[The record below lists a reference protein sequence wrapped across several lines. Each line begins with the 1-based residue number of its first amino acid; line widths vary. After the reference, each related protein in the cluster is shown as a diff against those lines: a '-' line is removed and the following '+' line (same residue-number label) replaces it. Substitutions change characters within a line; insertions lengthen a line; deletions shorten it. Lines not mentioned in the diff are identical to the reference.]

1 MVIELNDE
9 ETAVLAHA
17 LQSYLSDLA
26 AEISH
31 TDSLEFRDSLKH
43 ERDVLQR
50 IAQALGADGG

>member
-9 ETAVLAHA
+9 QIAVLARA
-17 LQSYLSDLA
+17 LQSYLADLA

-31 TDSLEFRDSLKH
+31 TDSLEFRDNLKH
-43 ERDVLQR
+43 QRDVLER